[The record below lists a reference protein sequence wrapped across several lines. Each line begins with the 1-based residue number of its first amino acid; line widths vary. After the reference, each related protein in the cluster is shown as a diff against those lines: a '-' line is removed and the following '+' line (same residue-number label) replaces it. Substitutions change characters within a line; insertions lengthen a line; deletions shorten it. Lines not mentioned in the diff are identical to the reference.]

1 MHVIDTRSSKKKL
14 VLPSVTYFQNLA
26 FHDWRQLFSENMF
39 SVLGWP
45 HQVDIEPVAGGSMPG
60 FVWGHLHMECSK

>member
-1 MHVIDTRSSKKKL
+1 MHVIDSRSSNKKL

-39 SVLGWP
+39 SVLGL
-45 HQVDIEPVAGGSMPG
+45 V
-60 FVWGHLHMECSK
+60 GHIGWT